1 MRFQSISDHYQWWI
15 EQLGGIR
22 SRIGNTTEVTA
33 ASHTTRIA
41 AAKKFNQR
49 QSDFDLSFV
58 IPPKRNRGLAKMLY
72 SFLSAATRQK
82 TALVDNLDQA
92 LQQLYGPAIV
102 EQKSAAAKGSK
113 SELIE
118 QNSRL
123 RQ

>member
-15 EQLGGIR
+15 EQLGRIR

-33 ASHTTRIA
+33 VSHTTRIA

-58 IPPKRNRGLAKMLY
+58 IPPKRNKGLAKMLY

-82 TALVDNLDQA
+82 TVLVDNLDQA
-92 LQQLYGPAIV
+92 LQ
-102 EQKSAAAKGSK
+102 
-113 SELIE
+113 
-118 QNSRL
+118 
-123 RQ
+123 